1 MNNWRDPRD
10 SDYDLPSRKELLLLE
25 ESPEEKSGIITSKKL
40 QVVHFSTIVMVILL
54 LISIGFNVFYYFQL
68 LESEQSCDNLNKQ
81 YKSLTEKNKNLSDSK
96 QSCDN
101 KLLESKQSC
110 DKSSTEEIKNSPK
123 KQDN

>member
-54 LISIGFNVFYYFQL
+54 LISIGFNVKL
-68 LESEQSCDNLNKQ
+68 LESKQSCDFKLLEIEQTYDNLNKQ
-81 YKSLTEKNKNLSDSK
+81 YKSLIEKNKILS
-96 QSCDN
+96 
-101 KLLESKQSC
+101 ESKRNC
-110 DKSSTEEIKNSPK
+110 DKSSTEDIKNSPK

>member
-54 LISIGFNVFYYFQL
+54 LISIGFNVKL
-68 LESEQSCDNLNKQ
+68 LE
-81 YKSLTEKNKNLSDSK
+81 SK

-101 KLLESKQSC
+101 LKNKNKILTEENKNLSESKQSC
-110 DKSSTEEIKNSPK
+110 DKSSTEDIKN
-123 KQDN
+123 